1 MLFTILSVKLK
12 KSRFANLNKSWFSL
26 LLYYE
31 IVYRSCAIS
40 FQALTQEVIKT
51 IRDIINLNPLYK
63 ESLQQMLHQGHR
75 VVDNPV
81 YLSDLGAAL
90 TGADPAE
97 LQAVLEE
104 MDVRTIQFQLSTC
117 QYPSLN
123 LTSHILS
130 YLQINKRLLLSL
142 GLLKK
147 ELELSKLQQKIGREV
162 EEKVKQQHRKYIL
175 HEQLKVIKKELGL
188 EKEDKDAIGEKFR
201 ERIKVGDPLI

>member
-1 MLFTILSVKLK
+1 M
-12 KSRFANLNKSWFSL
+12 